1 MHSGEGWKFLG
12 GRVRG
17 GPYYKRDFPNSSRFE
32 NKLECGKQMELPER
46 KIYTVSEL
54 TEQIRDLL
62 EREFPSVWIQG
73 EVSNLRSAP
82 SGHVYFTLKDEAA
95 QIRCVMFKLQRRFLK
110 FRLEDGLHVI
120 AWGRISV
127 YSVRGEYQLILDTME
142 PVGLGSLMLAFE
154 QLKKRLT
161 AEGLFDERNR
171 ETPPPFSKKN
181 RAGNVLQ
188 GSGGSRHD
196 PY

>member
-1 MHSGEGWKFLG
+1 
-12 GRVRG
+12 
-17 GPYYKRDFPNSSRFE
+17 
-32 NKLECGKQMELPER
+32 MELPER

-54 TEQIRDLL
+54 TQQIRDLL
-62 EREFPSVWIQG
+62 EHEFPSVWIQG

-127 YSVRGEYQLILDTME
+127 YSLRGEYQLILDTME

-154 QLKKRLT
+154 QLKKKT
-161 AEGLFDERNR
+161 HG
-171 ETPPPFSKKN
+171 
-181 RAGNVLQ
+181 
-188 GSGGSRHD
+188 
-196 PY
+196 